1 MSVTLL
7 CYTDFIKKTSI
18 KTKIKICQSAL
29 VNINWFSMPIQISTI
44 KLWNRKTKKN
54 LPHGYQLQWQDHNV
68 R

>member
-44 KLWNRKTKKN
+44 KLWNRKTKKKSTSW
-54 LPHGYQLQWQDHNV
+54 LPATMTRSQC
-68 R
+68 